1 MKRILAAGVLG
12 LVLSGSALAQQGG
25 SGSDHTGPGGG
36 GSGLGGNVGA
46 FMPLPNGMASGSG
59 INVGN
64 RMAAATGNSP
74 MAQAS
79 REVGGALT
87 GTAGAV
93 GNLTAS
99 LIAGGVPSGPST
111 SLSQALGT
119 FSGAPTLANLV
130 LAVQAYN
137 DAVRAMPAGTRASPA
152 LRMVRLA
159 LLRLGSRT
167 GAPAP

>member
-12 LVLSGSALAQQGG
+12 LVLSGSALAQGG

-36 GSGLGGNVGA
+36 GSGWGGTIGA
-46 FMPLPNGMASGSG
+46 FMPLPNGMAGGSG

-64 RMAAATGNSP
+64 RMAAARGNSP

-79 REVGGALT
+79 REVGGVLS

-93 GNLTAS
+93 GTLSAS
-99 LIAGGVPSGPST
+99 LTAGGVPAAQSNA
-111 SLSQALGT
+111 LAQAFAT
-119 FSGAPTLANLV
+119 FSGAPTLSNLV
-130 LAVQAYN
+130 AAVEAYN
-137 DAVRAMPAGTRASPA
+137 AAVRAMPAGTRASPA
-152 LRMVRLA
+152 LRMARLA

-167 GAPAP
+167 GAPTT

>member
-1 MKRILAAGVLG
+1 M
-12 LVLSGSALAQQGG
+12 
-25 SGSDHTGPGGG
+25 
-36 GSGLGGNVGA
+36 VGA
-46 FMPLPNGMASGSG
+46 FMPLPNGMAPGSG

-64 RMAAATGNSP
+64 RMAAARGNSA

-79 REVGGALT
+79 REVGGVLT

-93 GNLTAS
+93 GTLVAS
-99 LIAGGVPSGPST
+99 LIAGGVPSGPSNALAQ
-111 SLSQALGT
+111 SLAV

-159 LLRLGSRT
+159 LIRLGSRT
-167 GAPAP
+167 GAPTPRG